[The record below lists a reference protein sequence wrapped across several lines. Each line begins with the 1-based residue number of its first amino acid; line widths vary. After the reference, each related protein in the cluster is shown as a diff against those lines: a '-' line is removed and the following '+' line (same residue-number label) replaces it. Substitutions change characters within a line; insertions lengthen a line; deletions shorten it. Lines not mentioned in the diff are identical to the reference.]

1 MTETKNFLFLKD
13 QSGGYS
19 KIQLDEILFVKSL
32 GNYLQFYTES
42 AHITTHGSMQSL
54 SDYLGNDPRFMRV
67 HRSFLVNLENVTHFS
82 ADGLKLRDHQIPVSN
97 KSFEAIKTGF
107 IVNHLFKNGA

>member
-1 MTETKNFLFLKD
+1 MTHTKNYLFLKD
-13 QSGGYS
+13 QTGGYS
-19 KIQLDEILFVKSL
+19 KLHLDDILFVKSL

-42 AHITTHGSMQSL
+42 SHITTHGSLQSL
-54 SDYLGNDPRFMRV
+54 TDFLENDPRFMRV
-67 HRSFLVNLENVTHFS
+67 HRSFLVNLENVSHFS
-82 ADGLKLRDHQIPVSN
+82 AEGLRLRDHQIPVSS